1 MNSKCFSFYSYKG
14 GSGRTTTLLNVTK
27 HLAEFY
33 EATPEKPILI
43 VDADLESAGL
53 TYFFECKDKFT
64 SRLKFTVHSDA
75 FLNYPKELL
84 TGVIGD
90 NTFGESRE
98 RVENCSD
105 LANRIDELLPNYGII
120 ELLSDVMLRR
130 TTKAILNR
138 IVEAR
143 EKCKQAAEQN
153 TNAEASDIYFSN
165 TYKLEELISKTL
177 PYRDNSDKKRTV
189 IEEFVPADGMVD
201 VSAFFGLEK
210 GCIKFIGVDVSA
222 TGERSMVSNETALKN
237 KTCIARECG
246 KHGFSAVLFDCGAG
260 VQSTAHVLNHISD
273 VIVYCTRPTYQFV
286 SGTSMQLLNYQP
298 CLDRIAQIKR
308 EKAGNSD
315 CDKKSVILLP
325 TAVPCCAE
333 GTESLR
339 INSFEKITK
348 IAGMWNS
355 FVDDTFC
362 SYEKA
367 LKEVALFKWR
377 EHILGTNISMYKDRL
392 NKDEINILA
401 KYEKYSDMPDDA
413 KSAYDTY
420 RLVAERLFYNA

>member
-27 HLAEFY
+27 HLAELY
-33 EATPEKPILI
+33 GATPERPVLI

-64 SRLKFTVHSDA
+64 SRLKFTVHSDS

-98 RVENCSD
+98 NLEDCTE
-105 LANRIDELLPNYGII
+105 LAKRIDALLPGYNIL
-120 ELLSDVMLRR
+120 EHLRGLRLR
-130 TTKAILNR
+130 TTLKAILSR
-138 IVEAR
+138 IVDANESCR
-143 EKCKQAAEQN
+143 QAELQK
-153 TNAEASDIYFSN
+153 TSAEAADVYFAS
-165 TYKLEELISKTL
+165 TYRLEDLISKIL
-177 PYRDNSDKKRTV
+177 LCRDDSEKKIAAV
-189 IEEFVPADGMVD
+189 EEFLPADGMVD
-201 VSAFFGLEK
+201 VSSFFGLEK
-210 GCIKFIGVDVSA
+210 GCIRFIGVDVSA
-222 TGERSMVSNETALKN
+222 TGERSTVSNETALKN

-273 VIVYCTRPTYQFV
+273 VIVYCSRPTYQFV
-286 SGTSMQLLNYQP
+286 AGTSMQLLNYQS
-298 CLDRIAQIKR
+298 CLDRIVQIKK
-308 EKAGNSD
+308 EKADGAE

-325 TAVPCCAE
+325 TAVPFATE
-333 GTESLR
+333 ETESLQE
-339 INSFEKITK
+339 NSFEKIRR
-348 IAGMWNS
+348 IAGLWKS

-362 SYEKA
+362 SYEKS
-367 LKEVALFKWR
+367 LKEVSLFKWR
-377 EHILGTNISMYKDRL
+377 EHILGVDVSKYTDKLSENEIS
-392 NKDEINILA
+392 ILSR
-401 KYEKYSDMPDDA
+401 YMSYSDMPEDA

-420 RLVAERLFYNA
+420 RLVAERLVYNA